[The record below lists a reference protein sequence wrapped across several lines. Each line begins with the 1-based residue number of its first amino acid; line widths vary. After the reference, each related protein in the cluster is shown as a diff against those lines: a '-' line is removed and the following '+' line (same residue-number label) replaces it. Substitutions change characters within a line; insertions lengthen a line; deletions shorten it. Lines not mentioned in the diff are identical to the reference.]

1 MPLDRNDSR
10 VTGWPSRWGCTRYS
24 PLVAGARSALEAS
37 GLCKERHYPSI
48 QCTGGGILGTIAPL
62 TGAVRAA
69 KQWTTSGPKLS
80 LASTDMLQE
89 LGHLA
94 GQKAG
99 CVWEGDNRPGWHP
112 ACLPR
117 YRKAMETPPCS
128 YSLCPGFRG
137 PGEHPASEA
146 TAWAFPATPDMGPR
160 EGLGSY
166 FGSAKRAVVGVEE
179 AMTGLARLGP
189 LLLAPFYPCHPPL
202 PVVSPRVA
210 QHT

>member
-69 KQWTTSGPKLS
+69 KQWTASGPKLS

-117 YRKAMETPPCS
+117 YRKAWRP
-128 YSLCPGFRG
+128 
-137 PGEHPASEA
+137 H
-146 TAWAFPATPDMGPR
+146 
-160 EGLGSY
+160 
-166 FGSAKRAVVGVEE
+166 
-179 AMTGLARLGP
+179 
-189 LLLAPFYPCHPPL
+189 LAPIHSAQAFGDLASTLPLRPQPGHFQPHPTWGQGRGWGAIL
-202 PVVSPRVA
+202 GLQRELWWA
-210 QHT
+210 WKRQ